1 MANKSG
7 ISTIDDTFLLLP
19 SLLHCYKNSNFFLT
33 VSVSRFSL
41 VEKVLNV
48 ILIALPFDAVIIHW
62 HKIFVG
68 YSSGKFGE
76 SIDLVS
82 SIDTTA

>member
-1 MANKSG
+1 MKNKSVLQQS
-7 ISTIDDTFLLLP
+7 IILFY
-19 SLLHCYKNSNFFLT
+19 CYQVSYSCNKLNASFLT

-48 ILIALPFDAVIIHW
+48 MLIARPFGAVIIHW
-62 HKIFVG
+62 QKVLVG

-76 SIDLVS
+76 SIDVGS
-82 SIDTTA
+82 